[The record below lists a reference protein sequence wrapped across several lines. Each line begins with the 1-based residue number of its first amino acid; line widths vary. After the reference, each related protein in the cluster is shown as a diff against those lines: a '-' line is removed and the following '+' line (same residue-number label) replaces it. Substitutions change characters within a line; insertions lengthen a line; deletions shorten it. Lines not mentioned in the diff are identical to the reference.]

1 MGSTLFE
8 QLRAERA
15 TGKVFTLQDWLRG
28 HPLPDGAF
36 TQTLAGVAHRAIE
49 GEDFLHAVRELL
61 DDVALMASDHQRRSA
76 ISERPPL
83 IGDARGDAYLAALA
97 EHLAARHSLHR
108 PAWACE
114 PERFLSRFWFVSG
127 VRGFRA
133 LALVQSPA
141 AFRRR
146 GIFIAES
153 SLRRC

>member
-1 MGSTLFE
+1 MESPLFE

-15 TGKVFTLQDWLRG
+15 TGKVFTLQDWLSG
-28 HPLPDGAF
+28 HPLPDEAF
-36 TQTLAGVAHRAIE
+36 TQALAGVARRALG

-61 DDVALMASDHQRRSA
+61 DDVALMACDHQLQSA

-83 IGDARGDAYLAALA
+83 IGDARHDAYLAALA
-97 EHLAARHSLHR
+97 EHLAARHGLHR

-114 PERFLSRFWFVSG
+114 PERFLSRFWFVSE
-127 VRGFRA
+127 VKGFHA
-133 LALVQSPA
+133 LALAQSPA

-146 GIFIAES
+146 GIFIAEA